1 MAYEVFISYSTNDL
15 PVVEHIRKT
24 IESPSVKTFV
34 AEYSVSPG
42 SRLAPSIIDAI
53 KKCDLFVLIWS
64 KNSKISEWV
73 PQEIGVAKGDNKT
86 ILPLLLQKDL
96 HLPGLIKDLKYL
108 PAYDAPEKWLPN
120 FRNEISSKAEKQEL
134 IKIGIILCIGL
145 AALWFL
151 GRGK

>member
-15 PVVEHIRKT
+15 PIVEHIRKI
-24 IESPSVKTFV
+24 IESPSVEVFV

-42 SRLAPSIIDAI
+42 SQLASTILDAI

-64 KNSKISEWV
+64 KHSKVSEWV
-73 PQEIGVAKGDNKT
+73 PQEIGAAKGNNKT
-86 ILPLLLQKDL
+86 MLPLLLQKDL
-96 HLPGLIKDLKYL
+96 HLPAFIKDLKYL
-108 PAYDAPEKWLPN
+108 PAYDDPEKWLPA

-134 IKIGIILCIGL
+134 IKIGVILCIGL
-145 AALWFL
+145 ATLWFL